1 MERQKE
7 ENRYSTFWNRGIN
20 ETEMRKPR
28 AYAFWPKES
37 LFSCESSCRKKK
49 KKKILVWKRE
59 NRDSTSQK
67 SKNKN
72 TTYGKNYTGFVRG
85 TYFKFKG

>member
-1 MERQKE
+1 MLFGQR
-7 ENRYSTFWNRGIN
+7 N
-20 ETEMRKPR
+20 P
-28 AYAFWPKES
+28 S
-37 LFSCESSCRKKK
+37 LAVKAAVEKKK